1 MKHKVTEYKL
11 PSGAQGLV
19 INVPGTSVVSMA
31 VSVKAGSLFADPNK
45 YELPHILEHVMFSG
59 AGDYPTS
66 MEFKKEVEKNG
77 AQLSATTYKTDIL
90 YEYLCSADE
99 AERILDLLVMQLVDP
114 KMPEDSF
121 VSEVSNVREELER
134 NTTDHMNVCS
144 VNLYSQM
151 MPKGFKTEKV
161 RLKQLPTITRQDAF
175 DYYLRTHTAENMRF
189 FIAGSFEDDGRA
201 LVKRFERGIS
211 SLKTG
216 EHYDYPIESNIAL
229 ERPLVE
235 QRDLQSLYYNFTA
248 CADSHNIGLADRVA
262 LSVATGLLTGGW
274 QSWVYGEARE
284 RGLAYHIASSF
295 SRSPNVA
302 RLSFYY
308 QVSNDNA
315 SELFK
320 LITKQSLRLRE
331 GKFTSRDMQWIK
343 DLRRGT
349 FILAHQTPGSLVD
362 WYYPHYVF
370 EGAIRTPEEYIQQF
384 ERVTPAEVTKAW
396 NGIWAQKR
404 TGLSLVGQVRPQ
416 LADELYKI
424 VKPIWE

>member
-1 MKHKVTEYKL
+1 MKHSVTEYKL
-11 PSGAQGLV
+11 RNGARGLV
-19 INVPGTSVVSMA
+19 INVPGTSVVTLA
-31 VSVKAGSLFADPNK
+31 VSVKAGSLFADPGK

-59 AGDYPTS
+59 AGDYRTS

-77 AQLSATTYKTDIL
+77 AQLSATTYKTDIV
-90 YEYLCSADE
+90 YEYLCAADE

-151 MPKGFKTEKV
+151 MPKSFKTEKA
-161 RLKQLPTITRQDAF
+161 RLGQLPTITREDAF
-175 DYYLRTHTAENMRF
+175 EYYQSTHTAGNMRF
-189 FIAGSFEDDGRA
+189 FIAGSFEDDGQA
-201 LVKRFERGIS
+201 LVKRFEEGIA

-216 EHYDYPIESNIAL
+216 DDYDYPVEPKISL
-229 ERPLVE
+229 EEPLVE

-248 CADSHNIGLADRVA
+248 CADSAQIGLSDRVA

-284 RGLAYHIASSF
+284 RGLAYHIASGF

-315 SELFK
+315 PELFK
-320 LITKQSLRLRE
+320 LIARQSLRLRE
-331 GKFTSRDMQWIK
+331 GKFTAEDTQWIK

-384 ERVTPAEVTKAW
+384 EQVTPAQVTEAW
-396 NGIWAQKR
+396 NDIWSQQR
-404 TGLSLVGQVRPQ
+404 TGLSFVGQVTPK
-416 LADELYKI
+416 LVDDLYGI
-424 VKPIWE
+424 LKPIWG